1 MYQIRKR
8 DQHFA
13 YRNGWL
19 DARWHFSFS
28 HYHDPENVQFGPLRV
43 FNDDVIDGESGF
55 ALHPHW
61 NMEIVTVLTG
71 GTLSHYD
78 SRGNSG
84 QIVPGEVQK
93 MSAGSGIQHSEWNY
107 EREPVRLMQIWFTPA
122 RDGLAPSYA
131 QQDYSVTE
139 SGLTIVGSPSGA
151 AGGVPIYQDVVM
163 AIADTGGVVEHAVAP
178 GRGAY
183 VHVIDGNPVLD
194 GEELGRGDAA
204 RITSEHERVRLEGVG
219 RVLIIDLP
227 VRERAERSTLVA
239 EPADAATDGVA
250 AVAVG

>member
-1 MYQIRKR
+1 VYQIRQR

-28 HYHDPENVQFGPLRV
+28 HYHDPENVNFGPLRV

-55 ALHPHW
+55 PLHPHR
-61 NMEIVTVLTG
+61 NMEIVTVLTDG
-71 GTLSHYD
+71 KLSHYD
-78 SRGNSG
+78 TSGNAG

-93 MSAGSGIQHSEWNY
+93 MSAGAGIQHSEWNY
-107 EREPVRLMQIWFTPA
+107 EREPVRLMQIWFMPK
-122 RDGLAPSYA
+122 RDGLTPSYA
-131 QQDYSVTE
+131 QQAYSVTA
-139 SGLTIVGSPSGA
+139 SGLVVVGSPAGE

-163 AIADTGGVVEHAVAP
+163 AIADTAGVVEHAIAP

-183 VHVIDGNPVLD
+183 VHVIEGAPVLD
-194 GEELGRGDAA
+194 GEELARGDAA
-204 RITSEHERVRLEGVG
+204 RVTFDHERLRLEGTG

-227 VRERAERSTLVA
+227 VRERAERSTLGAGGVAVA
-239 EPADAATDGVA
+239 EGAPVGVRS
-250 AVAVG
+250 